1 MCIEGG
7 GKKQIYKIIVLCVS
21 LILSFVLGCQL
32 SSLFVTG
39 RYVDVLTLSNLYSYR
54 DVGWKIILTSSFI
67 IIICLGL
74 TIFTAVT
81 SWRGWYRTIRW
92 PIALYCL
99 FFFCVNPQ
107 GALLNFG
114 KTSHE
119 YMGQSLFTPNAKMR
133 KLQQELYA
141 QDDTFSNDFDIRKV
155 LDFRNK
161 NVVVVFAEGFSTQF
175 IDKFNNYKGLTPNID
190 KFMEESAYFDN
201 YYNHTAATFRG
212 LRGQLTSSYQLRSGY
227 RKDNNGLGQIN
238 EEQIKKTLTGNLISV
253 PHILKDHGYHSYF
266 LSAHPDKHQLNLV
279 LETLEFDTVYGSDD
293 FLSGSDKG
301 KNLSDQQLFSALS
314 DMVKNNKLQK
324 PFFIGT
330 YNMGTHFG
338 QNSPDL
344 KYGNG
349 KNILL
354 NTVHNFDNAFGKFWN
369 SVKDR
374 QDLVIILTADH
385 ATPPYGGPYNETFG
399 THRLYPVGKIP
410 FVIWTH
416 GIKHQVIDVK
426 GRNSLAFA
434 PTLLQ
439 ALGIKHSFN
448 YFLGCSLFN
457 PACPKPFSKIYNE
470 GSDRFLETPAIR
482 KLDEANKD
490 DKVIIQKI
498 RDFYNL
504 SEDRRFL

>member
-1 MCIEGG
+1 MCKIGG
-7 GKKQIYKIIVLCVS
+7 VFRKIVALITLSVLQT
-21 LILSFVLGCQL
+21 LTLAIGCQF
-32 SSLFVTG
+32 SSLVVTG
-39 RYVDVLTLSNLYSYR
+39 HYVDVLTLSNLYSYR
-54 DVGWKIILTSSFI
+54 DVGWKIILISSLI
-67 IIICLGL
+67 IIICLTL
-74 TIFTAVT
+74 TFFTAAT
-81 SWRGWYRTIRW
+81 AWRGWYRAIRW

-99 FFFCVNPQ
+99 FFCFINPQ
-107 GALLNFG
+107 GAVLNFG
-114 KTSHE
+114 KTYHA
-119 YMGQSLFTPNAKMR
+119 YMEQSLFTPSAKMR
-133 KLQQELYA
+133 KLQQQLYA
-141 QDDTFSNDFDIRKV
+141 QNDTFSNDFDVQKV
-155 LDFRNK
+155 MDFRNK

-175 IDKFNNYKGLTPNID
+175 IDKFNNYKSLTPNID
-190 KFMEESAYFDN
+190 KFLEESVYFNN

-212 LRGQLTSSYQLRSGY
+212 LRGQLTSSYQFRSGY

-238 EEQIKKTLTGNLISV
+238 GEQIKKTLTGNLISV
-253 PHILKDHGYHSYF
+253 PHILKNYGYHPYF
-266 LSAHPDKHQLNLV
+266 LTAHPDKHQLNMV
-279 LETLEFDTVYGSDD
+279 LETLEFDTVYGADD
-293 FLSGSDKG
+293 FVPGNNGNDLTDK
-301 KNLSDQQLFSALS
+301 QLFSALS
-314 DMVKNNKLQK
+314 NMLSHDKLQK

-344 KYGNG
+344 KYGDG
-349 KNILL
+349 HNILL
-354 NTVHNFDNAFGKFWN
+354 NTIHNFDDVFGKFWN

-410 FVIWTH
+410 FVIWTYD
-416 GIKHQVIDVK
+416 IKHQVIDVK

-439 ALGIKHSFN
+439 AMGIKHSFN

-457 PACPKPFSKIYNE
+457 SACSKPFGNIYNE
-470 GSDRFLETPAIR
+470 GDDRFLETPAIR
-482 KLDEANKD
+482 PLDEANKE